1 MSRIRK
7 LSDRI
12 SSKDIVSTNESPF
25 APAVL
30 ARTKILGGYDHFI
43 DKNGISQLGEVIF
56 EGENQIVLGGAMF
69 ILEKL
74 FGIKAGLQMDSLN
87 TIMNIATEGGAPAA
101 KYPDG
106 RMVALFGVGVGGAGD
121 SITSVKESKF
131 YEREIQDMVPVR
143 VVDGA
148 IQGAEKEKYFFKKPL
163 TGGKNAY
170 YLKKFAADPTLKVLW
185 KDGEADEDGSPVVSS
200 PHDGAKQTPIE
211 TFVELVLQI
220 DKKDIREW
228 FTMNGNVEQTR
239 INSIGLFTGILSDT
253 SGGQKDYKDVRMFS
267 KLNINNEML
276 QNLKTLTF
284 IYRIYTS

>member
-1 MSRIRK
+1 MSKIVK
-7 LSDRI
+7 LSDTI
-12 SSKDIVSTNESPF
+12 SSSDIISTNESPF

-30 ARTKILGGYDHFI
+30 ARTKILGGYDHYI

-87 TIMNIATEGGAPAA
+87 TIMNIATEGGAPAPR
-101 KYPDG
+101 YPDG
-106 RMVALFGVGVGGAGD
+106 RMVTLFGVGVGGAGD

-131 YEREIQDMVPVR
+131 YEREIQDMVPFR
-143 VVDGA
+143 VVDGEL
-148 IQGAEKEKYFFKKPL
+148 QGAEKDKYFFKKPL

-170 YLKKFAADPTLKVLW
+170 YLKKFAADPSLKVLW
-185 KDGEADEDGSPVVSS
+185 KDGEADEDGSPVVTS
-200 PHDGAKQTPIE
+200 PHDGSKQTPIE

-239 INSIGLFTGILSDT
+239 INSIGLFTGILADT
-253 SGGQKDYKDVRMFS
+253 TAGQKDYKDVRMFS